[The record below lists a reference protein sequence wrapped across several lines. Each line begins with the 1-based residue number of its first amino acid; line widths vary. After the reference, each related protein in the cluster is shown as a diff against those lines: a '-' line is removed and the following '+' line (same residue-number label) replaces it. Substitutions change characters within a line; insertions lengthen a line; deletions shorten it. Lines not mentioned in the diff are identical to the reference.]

1 MTGNSDIVG
10 PTNASITRR
19 GVLKSGAGLL
29 GGALASTAIAASLS
43 RSAFAAAAKPASLN
57 MLYATSEA
65 DSDAIK
71 AALPDF
77 KAAMGIDI
85 NLDTMPYNALQ
96 QKAFAEL
103 ASGSSYYDIMIVD
116 TPWMPALTNKIEPI
130 TDMVL
135 DGALSADLN
144 VKDFIPKVFF
154 DTAVY
159 KRDASNLH
167 FEKTDV
173 VDPAAIK
180 AAGFDIF
187 GLPMQANVLTL
198 AYRKDLFDD
207 PANQKAYKDKTGKD
221 LGPPKDWDEFT
232 SIAQFF
238 TDPGKRRWG
247 TTLMAGAG
255 DWATDDFK
263 TLLAGFGG
271 DGHLVNDK
279 FEPTFEFA

>member
-1 MTGNSDIVG
+1 MSRNPSKLGIGARELS
-10 PTNASITRR
+10 RR
-19 GVLKSGAGLL
+19 ALLKSGAGLA
-29 GGALASTAIAASLS
+29 GGAFAVRVMGAAPS
-43 RSAFAAAAKPASLN
+43 RAAAAKPASLN

-77 KAAMGIDI
+77 KAAMGFDI

-103 ASGSSYYDIMIVD
+103 ASGSSFYDIMIID

-135 DGALSADLN
+135 DSAVSADLDI
-144 VKDFIPKVFF
+144 KDFIPKVFF

-167 FEKTDV
+167 FDKSDV

-180 AAGFDIF
+180 AAGFDIY

-198 AYRKDLFDD
+198 AYRKDLFEDS
-207 PANQKAYKDKTGKD
+207 ANQKAYKQKTGKD
-221 LGPPKDWDEFT
+221 LSPP
-232 SIAQFF
+232 
-238 TDPGKRRWG
+238 GLG
-247 TTLMAGAG
+247 
-255 DWATDDFK
+255 
-263 TLLAGFGG
+263 
-271 DGHLVNDK
+271 
-279 FEPTFEFA
+279 